1 MNKLNGILK
10 KCKSLSKL
18 GRSSSYSSLRS
29 KSTREEEEDG
39 GNTVVYVGSS
49 RRRYVIS
56 SKHLDHPLFS
66 ALIDRSTGNGGVISV
81 RCEVVLFDHLLW
93 MLENTDLEQ
102 DSGDGEGGKGN
113 LSLSKYPTSI
123 RKENYINA
131 TASVSGDEPLKDEAG
146 FQAGLSFVFYPR
158 MVRQLLEKNDKGHVV
173 ATCRNPDQAVGL
185 VELKRKYTER
195 LNVLQLDITNESAIE
210 ASANSIREKYGSLNL
225 LINASGVL
233 SIPDVLQ
240 PETTLS
246 KVQKSALLLTYEINA
261 VGPILVIKH
270 MWPLLKVGGGSGT
283 DREFAVVANLSARVG
298 SIGDNGLGGWHSY
311 RSSKTALNQYIEFF
325 GTNIFPIHAVTKTIA
340 VEFARKKDPI
350 VCILLH
356 PGTVD
361 TDLSRP
367 FQRNVPQVGV
377 QGHWEPHRD
386 LAEPGDL
393 TEKPILHPRQGFD
406 TVLHTLAH
414 CPSVRDGGQALS
426 ELIKVS
432 AALRSRLGHLAS
444 YEGQARDLLHRH
456 VPAAHDGL
464 RGLEEGGSGDED
476 GEEQGE
482 GCGGG
487 GLHCKGALLDNE
499 NLRWK
504 KRDLVIW
511 VGIVGKSV
519 EGGLN
524 SSQIYITLE
533 KDDD

>member
-1 MNKLNGILK
+1 
-10 KCKSLSKL
+10 
-18 GRSSSYSSLRS
+18 
-29 KSTREEEEDG
+29 
-39 GNTVVYVGSS
+39 
-49 RRRYVIS
+49 
-56 SKHLDHPLFS
+56 
-66 ALIDRSTGNGGVISV
+66 
-81 RCEVVLFDHLLW
+81 
-93 MLENTDLEQ
+93 
-102 DSGDGEGGKGN
+102 
-113 LSLSKYPTSI
+113 
-123 RKENYINA
+123 
-131 TASVSGDEPLKDEAG
+131 
-146 FQAGLSFVFYPR
+146 

-173 ATCRNPDQAVGL
+173 ATCRNPDKAVGL

-195 LNVLQLDITNESAIE
+195 LNVLQLDITNESTIE

-283 DREFAVVANLSARVG
+283 DREFSVVANLSARVG

-340 VEFARKKDPI
+340 VEFTRKKDPI

-393 TEKPILHPRQGFD
+393 TEKPILHPWQGFD
-406 TVLHTLAH
+406 TALHTLAH
-414 CPSVRDGGQALS
+414 GPTVRDGGQALS
-426 ELIKVS
+426 ELVKAKQETDFIVTSPQLTMASEASKR
-432 AALRSRLGHLAS
+432 AAVVMRTVRRRETVVVVVAFI
-444 YEGQARDLLHRH
+444 
-456 VPAAHDGL
+456 V
-464 RGLEEGGSGDED
+464 RGLYGCLSGDARS
-476 GEEQGE
+476 GVCASMAV
-482 GCGGG
+482 CGIWI
-487 GLHCKGALLDNE
+487 LNE
-499 NLRWK
+499 ASGSMK
-504 KRDLVIW
+504 K
-511 VGIVGKSV
+511 
-519 EGGLN
+519 
-524 SSQIYITLE
+524 
-533 KDDD
+533 